1 MPDGKE
7 LTIETL
13 LNFTHFTKRTL
24 HSESNN
30 AMNPKSKADGDG
42 DSDYDE
48 ILHGKSF
55 WRYDTI
61 CI

>member
-13 LNFTHFTKRTL
+13 LNFIHFRGRTL
-24 HSESNN
+24 HNQHDQSSNQ
-30 AMNPKSKADGDG
+30 KSNQDDLPDGDDKYDG

-48 ILHGKSF
+48 ILHGKS
-55 WRYDTI
+55 
-61 CI
+61 